1 MSISQQ
7 DQEELRELRIRQ
19 AEDAWQQFFKKHP
32 EVADLQANRMLFAD
46 KFTVRHPK
54 TGEFLGETIPTLQTL
69 EAAFETLKRNISY
82 VEQERPEPAPEPP
95 SQSEIVA
102 EYNLRLLQADK
113 EVLRDVERV
122 RSAMFYGLVPNS
134 PEWVARRLP
143 RVTEEINY
151 FLNPP
156 QSVPTYSVSTVTAPQ
171 LTPAQVELGRRLQA
185 AGINDVNPDRDGI
198 RQWIHSE
205 RDEAMSQVRKFLRGR
220 DGRIDKANEISL
232 QSVLRGE

>member
-82 VEQERPEPAPEPP
+82 VEQEPNEPAPEPP

-102 EYNLRLLQADK
+102 EYNSRLLQADK
-113 EVLRDVERV
+113 EVLRDVEKV
-122 RSAMFYGLVPNS
+122 RSAMFFGLVPNS
-134 PEWVARRLP
+134 PEWIQSRLP
-143 RVTEEINY
+143 HVSQEINY

-156 QSVPTYSVSTVTAPQ
+156 EPVNSAHFQSPSAPQ
-171 LTPAQVELGRRLQA
+171 LTPAETELGERLKA
-185 AGINDVNPDRDGI
+185 KGVDIPSDRSSVV
-198 RQWIHSE
+198 RWLHSE
-205 RDEAMSQVRKFLRGR
+205 ADNDMASVRKFLR
-220 DGRIDKANEISL
+220 DSNGRIDRNNEMSL